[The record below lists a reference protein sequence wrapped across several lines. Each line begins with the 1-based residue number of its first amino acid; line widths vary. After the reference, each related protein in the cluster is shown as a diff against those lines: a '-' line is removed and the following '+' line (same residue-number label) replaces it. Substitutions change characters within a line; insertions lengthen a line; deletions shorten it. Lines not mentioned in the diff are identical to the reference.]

1 MDDTASMDDTLLAAE
16 STATSMVADGRD
28 VVSYLL
34 NGLLICLERIEDVV
48 VNNADALIRLS

>member
-1 MDDTASMDDTLLAAE
+1 MDDTLLAAE

-28 VVSYLL
+28 VVSCLL